1 MKAKV
6 DLTKPTEHSEAETEE
21 KTADDDET
29 PAPEDTLAAEPAR
42 GGLQNQRPSGK
53 LRRPRLRR
61 KSGGVAVED

>member
-1 MKAKV
+1 MKAAADTVQAK
-6 DLTKPTEHSEAETEE
+6 TSEAETEE
-21 KTADDDET
+21 KTADDET

-61 KSGGVAVED
+61 KSSGVAVED